1 MHPVKAHLARL
12 MVSCRKRIIRDGNRA
27 GEVVARIR
35 AFFKKAETAKGPLD
49 LNETIREVI
58 DLARS
63 EMENSRIV
71 LRLELARDGG
81 VDQQLHR

>member
-12 MVSCRKRIIRDGNRA
+12 MVSCCSNIRDGNRA

-49 LNETIREVI
+49 LKEAIREVI

-63 EMENSRIV
+63 EMEKSRIV
-71 LRLELARDGG
+71 LRLELARDGV